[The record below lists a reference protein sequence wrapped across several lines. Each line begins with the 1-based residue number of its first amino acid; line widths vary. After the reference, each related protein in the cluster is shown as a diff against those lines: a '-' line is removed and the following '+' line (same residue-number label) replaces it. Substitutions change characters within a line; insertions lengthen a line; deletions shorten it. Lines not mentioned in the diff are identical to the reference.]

1 MGLDDWLWLRAAV
14 THAFR
19 AGASELSISPLSIAA
34 SAIGMAIVR
43 SGDVRGLALTCSVLG
58 IASCRVSLVKIM
70 NSDRRRGSA
79 ACSVSSIRF
88 RARCSEAGRLIV
100 RSGISPFCQMG
111 L

>member
-43 SGDVRGLALTCSVLG
+43 SSDVRSLGGVPAEGHGHWPPRTGSGLAA
-58 IASCRVSLVKIM
+58 AS
-70 NSDRRRGSA
+70 
-79 ACSVSSIRF
+79 
-88 RARCSEAGRLIV
+88 
-100 RSGISPFCQMG
+100 
-111 L
+111 